1 MPNNIGRLKNFVLY
15 NFPAEED
22 EEHMHMRWNGDL
34 YLYAIFTTFSTKEDN
49 LSDLHPKFAFPITL
63 TD

>member
-34 YLYAIFTTFSTKEDN
+34 YLYAIFTTFSTKRR
-49 LSDLHPKFAFPITL
+49 HPF
-63 TD
+63 